1 MTTKTNAAAGAKTNM
16 VTQAVGLFA
25 THMNR
30 NSTLNLLSGKMPA
43 GEAGAEATLRKQTT
57 QHLPIVRVQDLGK
70 GRGDEVTFH
79 LLNPTGGYPIMGS
92 AYAEGR
98 GVGMSLSED
107 KLRVNQARF
116 PIDLG
121 NVMSQ
126 IRSPADMRKLGRPV
140 AQSQMDAYCDQSLLV
155 HMAGAR
161 GFHDN
166 IEWRIPTTHH
176 KNHAEIM
183 VNRVKAPTKN
193 RHFIVDGSGISSFGV
208 NSGEVKIAST
218 DLFTMDTVD
227 SMKTRLDEMPLPPPI
242 VKFEGDVAAE
252 DSPLRVWLV
261 SPAQYNK
268 FAAQPG
274 FRAFQGAA
282 MARSSQAKQHP
293 ICLGDVGL
301 WNGFIIRK
309 MPRPIRFYAGDEIKY
324 CADYASETE
333 SSVIVPP
340 SFGEQF
346 AVDRSII
353 LGGQAIAEALASSEH
368 SGVPFFWSEKELDH
382 GDKWELLIGAIRG
395 VSKIRFDINT
405 GERQEF
411 TDYGVTVVDTAVP
424 IIGRDP
430 KFNDLT

>member
-1 MTTKTNAAAGAKTNM
+1 MSKTNTAYGGKMNM

-57 QHLPIVRVQDLGK
+57 SHMPIVRVQDLGK
-70 GRGDEVTFH
+70 GKGDEVTFN
-79 LLNPTGGYPIMGS
+79 LLNPVGGYPIMGS

-126 IRSPADMRKLGRPV
+126 IRSPADLRKLGKPL

-161 GFHDN
+161 GYHDN
-166 IEWRIPTTHH
+166 IEWRVPTDTHA
-176 KNHAEIM
+176 NFNEIM
-183 VNRVKAPTKN
+183 VNKVKAPTKN
-193 RHFIVDGSGISSFGV
+193 RHFFADGAGISSVRV
-208 NSGEVKIAST
+208 NAGEAAFATT
-218 DLFTMDTVD
+218 DMFTMDTVD
-227 SMKTRLDEMPLPPPI
+227 SMKTFLDEMALPPPI

-261 SPAQYNK
+261 SPSQYNK
-268 FAAQPG
+268 FSTQPG

-282 MARSSQAKQHP
+282 LVRAGQAKQHP
-293 ICLGDVGL
+293 LFLGEVGL
-301 WNGFIIRK
+301 WNGFLIRK
-309 MPRPIRFYAGDEIKY
+309 MPRPIRFYAGDTIKY
-324 CADYASETE
+324 CADFTSETE
-333 SSVIVPP
+333 SGIKVPA
-340 SFGEQF
+340 SFGEKF
-346 AVDRSII
+346 AVDRSVI
-353 LGGQAIAEALASSEH
+353 LGGQAVAEALAASDK
-368 SGVPFFWSEKELDH
+368 SGVPFFWSEKEMDH
-382 GDKWELLIGAIRG
+382 GDKWELLIGSIRG
-395 VSKIRFDINT
+395 VSKIRFDVNT
-405 GERQEF
+405 GTRQEF
-411 TDYGVTVVDTAVP
+411 TDYGVTVVDTAVACQ
-424 IIGRDP
+424 GRGQ
-430 KFNDLT
+430 